1 MMPQK
6 PSQSPFT
13 LQLMSPRSQLQKM
26 CRVNTATPTP
36 GPSAGSSCQRWGLR
50 TPRLAA
56 LLLLLLPG
64 EQEHVCHLQEQVEK
78 DSELKRG
85 SCRQPGAHA
94 EGGAGRAEGRGS
106 LTEQPAAPSRVWRQ
120 QWDPKE
126 TPDGFEDEKQSLV
139 PAKPLSSPSFSLFL
153 RAVGVR
159 DPEELLLVLHCQ
171 LCSTENL
178 HKPPEEHTG
187 EVSRQDP
194 AAPSIFTTS
203 PRGCTLPAPG
213 MCVAEDSHGPGGKTG
228 CSSSDEETG
237 SRRPGHKPKL
247 TPRVRVGAGL
257 VLESQDLGGWN
268 DIGTS

>member
-6 PSQSPFT
+6 LSQSPFT
-13 LQLMSPRSQLQKM
+13 LQQMSPRSQPWKM
-26 CRVNTATPTP
+26 CRMNTATPAP

-50 TPRLAA
+50 TPGLAA
-56 LLLLLLPG
+56 LLLLLVPG
-64 EQEHVCHLQEQVEK
+64 EQEHGCRLQEQVEK

-94 EGGAGRAEGRGS
+94 AGGAGRAEGRGS
-106 LTEQPAAPSRVWRQ
+106 LTEQPAAPSRVWWQ

-171 LCSTENL
+171 LCSAENL

-187 EVSRQDP
+187 EVSRGMGSTLRRVLRSSCGTPCRGEEGGGNQR
-194 AAPSIFTTS
+194 PSGQNS
-203 PRGCTLPAPG
+203 PWLHPLYLTLSG
-213 MCVAEDSHGPGGKTG
+213 
-228 CSSSDEETG
+228 
-237 SRRPGHKPKL
+237 
-247 TPRVRVGAGL
+247 RV
-257 VLESQDLGGWN
+257 
-268 DIGTS
+268 

>member
-153 RAVGVR
+153 RAVGRLRSQNYQEAEAPQLPLPGAESTIHHR
-159 DPEELLLVLHCQ
+159 DRQ
-171 LCSTENL
+171 TED
-178 HKPPEEHTG
+178 T
-187 EVSRQDP
+187 
-194 AAPSIFTTS
+194 
-203 PRGCTLPAPG
+203 
-213 MCVAEDSHGPGGKTG
+213 
-228 CSSSDEETG
+228 CSSPNSAK
-237 SRRPGHKPKL
+237 RRLMGGRRTAKPQL
-247 TPRVRVGAGL
+247 PYPT
-257 VLESQDLGGWN
+257 
-268 DIGTS
+268 

>member
-187 EVSRQDP
+187 EVSRRGP
-194 AAPSIFTTS
+194 
-203 PRGCTLPAPG
+203 PRLLPQRATPRE
-213 MCVAEDSHGPGGKTG
+213 CRR
-228 CSSSDEETG
+228 SSSSSRGMG
-237 SRRPGHKPKL
+237 STLRRGMRSSCGTPCRGGEGGGNQRPSGQNSPWLHPLYL
-247 TPRVRVGAGL
+247 TLNGRV
-257 VLESQDLGGWN
+257 
-268 DIGTS
+268 

>member
-6 PSQSPFT
+6 LSQSPFT
-13 LQLMSPRSQLQKM
+13 LQQMSPRSQPWKM
-26 CRVNTATPTP
+26 CRMNTATPAP

-50 TPRLAA
+50 TPGLAA
-56 LLLLLLPG
+56 LLLLLVPG
-64 EQEHVCHLQEQVEK
+64 EQEHGCRLQEQVEK

-94 EGGAGRAEGRGS
+94 AGGAGRAEGRGS
-106 LTEQPAAPSRVWRQ
+106 LTEQPAAPSRVWWQ

-171 LCSTENL
+171 LCSAENL

-187 EVSRQDP
+187 EVSR
-194 AAPSIFTTS
+194 
-203 PRGCTLPAPG
+203 
-213 MCVAEDSHGPGGKTG
+213 
-228 CSSSDEETG
+228 
-237 SRRPGHKPKL
+237 
-247 TPRVRVGAGL
+247 
-257 VLESQDLGGWN
+257 
-268 DIGTS
+268 